1 MKAAK
6 AVQAIQQRVKVS
18 HDRRIEI
25 TSGAVLHPGSEV
37 EVIIVATTPEPTATQ
52 ETNIYE
58 YAEKLKQRK
67 AIPRYSLRDLERII
81 HQSRGVNG

>member
-25 TSGAVLHPGSEV
+25 TSVLFHPGSEV
-37 EVIIVATTPEPTATQ
+37 EVIVVATTPEPAATQ